1 MKIDEQV
8 WSLVQQRMGYSD
20 QEMSQFRADPR
31 NEEILAK
38 APDLMNKTIVAKVVH
53 SARVQQPA
61 QSRRQNLH
69 GRSRKSDLEALP
81 KQNVCLP
88 GQCAGHGRFRC

>member
-20 QEMSQFRADPR
+20 QEMNLFRADPR

-38 APDLMNKTIVAKVVH
+38 APELMNKTIVA
-53 SARVQQPA
+53 
-61 QSRRQNLH
+61 
-69 GRSRKSDLEALP
+69 
-81 KQNVCLP
+81 
-88 GQCAGHGRFRC
+88 